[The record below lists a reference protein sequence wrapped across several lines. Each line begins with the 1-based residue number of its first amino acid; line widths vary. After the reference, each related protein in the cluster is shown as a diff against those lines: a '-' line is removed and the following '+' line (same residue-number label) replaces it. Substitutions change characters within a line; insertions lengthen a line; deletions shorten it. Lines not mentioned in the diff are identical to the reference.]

1 MSDRVFNSS
10 APPIRSSRAG
20 CVPLRR
26 SRVGERDHLEPLE
39 TGIASYASMAS
50 ITILYQEK
58 RKRIKLRTSEGR
70 FRVKKVTRKSD
81 ASDAVDAL

>member
-1 MSDRVFNSS
+1 
-10 APPIRSSRAG
+10 
-20 CVPLRR
+20 
-26 SRVGERDHLEPLE
+26 LEPLE